1 MKQIGIQKDIEFFD
15 RKGFVPSK
23 KVKTLDDYLLE
34 SWGKLQ
40 LIDEFKNDPQKFIS
54 EHLGIDTDIEILL
67 PSEGWQKRFY
77 ETFLTEPL
85 PGIYADPIDVKKIMT
100 SHSLFQKTR
109 YWSHRLIPTGFMGTI
124 LDFGDKKLN
133 TYIPIIK
140 KVEKDDDNEASEWL
154 CHETVHCVRS
164 QYHRLGLRQTLSY
177 GFVEETIAYSIDKP
191 GDTKTMLRVF
201 PAIMQG
207 IMFSPFLL
215 GAYLF
220 YPIAN
225 IPTFSCI
232 GMSLYYGNKTASFFK
247 KCEDEGL
254 NPFYLFL
261 RSSPSEY
268 PKKEPVRDQLY
279 ENDNVRFRIMA
290 NGLGLIN

>member
-1 MKQIGIQKDIEFFD
+1 MAYRISKVSIHNYRSVKNLSLIVPKNGGPIVICGSNNVGKTNFLRAVDLFFNETNFKALNDIPYEIVEATRGAGYKTTISID
-15 RKGFVPSK
+15 FV
-23 KVKTLDDYLLE
+23 D
-34 SWGKLQ
+34 
-40 LIDEFKNDPQKFIS
+40 N
-54 EHLGIDTDIEILL
+54 
-67 PSEGWQKRFY
+67 
-77 ETFLTEPL
+77 
-85 PGIYADPIDVKKIMT
+85 
-100 SHSLFQKTR
+100 
-109 YWSHRLIPTGFMGTI
+109 
-124 LDFGDKKLN
+124 KLN
-133 TYIPIIK
+133 TYITIIK
-140 KVEKDDDNEASEWL
+140 KLENDDDNEASEWL

-225 IPTFSCI
+225 ITTFSCI
-232 GMSLYYGNKTASFFK
+232 GMSLYYGYKTASFFK